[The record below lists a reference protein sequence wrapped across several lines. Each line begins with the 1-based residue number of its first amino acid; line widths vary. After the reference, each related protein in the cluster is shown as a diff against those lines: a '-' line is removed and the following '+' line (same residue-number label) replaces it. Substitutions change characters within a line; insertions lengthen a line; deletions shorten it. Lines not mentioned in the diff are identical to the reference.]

1 MGHIVNAHFLPIR
14 WKRKTRVEIS
24 VGQNFNKGLILSFNT
39 IHLFGEKN
47 MLRSQFVKTPI
58 EGLSSNF
65 NTFHLLFGEKSFQ
78 FIKTPIAKPAQLFWR
93 LQANL
98 KMSFFFF

>member
-1 MGHIVNAHFLPIR
+1 MHTFYLFGEKEKPVLR
-14 WKRKTRVEIS
+14 SQLVKTSI
-24 VGQNFNKGLILSFNT
+24 KGLSSSFNT
-39 IHLFGEKN
+39 VHLFGEKN

-78 FIKTPIAKPAQLFWR
+78 FVKTPIAEPAQLFWG
-93 LQANL
+93 L
-98 KMSFFFF
+98 KQISK